1 MRVFWA
7 GGAQPDR
14 ADDSGDGH
22 RALMAAAH
30 HGHVNTVR
38 ALLEGGADPTLR
50 TTDGLT
56 ARQIADASR
65 LAALNKQVAG
75 LNPKKR
81 KKGLGAGQEKVAEIL
96 QEAEATHDRDL

>member
-22 RALMAAAH
+22 TALMAAAH

-56 ARQIADASR
+56 ARQIAVR
-65 LAALNKQVAG
+65 LEKTFFLAHRRTRNTKNSL
-75 LNPKKR
+75 LKKR
-81 KKGLGAGQEKVAEIL
+81 IFLLK
-96 QEAEATHDRDL
+96 